1 MPLLETAVDE
11 CMQDKQF
18 FVKGVDKMIIK
29 LFESLTLLSD
39 QAASIIKYIK
49 VILCDLRF

>member
-1 MPLLETAVDE
+1 MPLFETALDK

-18 FVKGVDKMIIK
+18 FIKGVDKMIIK

-39 QAASIIKYIK
+39 HAASLIK
-49 VILCDLRF
+49 

>member
-1 MPLLETAVDE
+1 MPLLETSLDK
-11 CMQDKQF
+11 CILDKQF

-39 QAASIIKYIK
+39 QAASMIEYEN
-49 VILCDLRF
+49 